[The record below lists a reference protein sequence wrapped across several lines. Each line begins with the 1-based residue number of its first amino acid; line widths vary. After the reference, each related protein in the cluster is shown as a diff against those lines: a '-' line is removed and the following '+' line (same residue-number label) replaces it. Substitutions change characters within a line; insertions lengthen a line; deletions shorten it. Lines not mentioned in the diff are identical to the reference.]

1 MAEGCVHTYSVGD
14 EFASYSRTITE
25 TDIVN
30 YVSLAGLRLP
40 IFVDEE
46 FSRKLGPY
54 GSRVAP
60 GPFTL
65 SMAAGMIQGV
75 IGQKT
80 VAALGM
86 DEIEFKAPVR
96 AGDTLH
102 TRSRV
107 VGVRRT
113 RDRCHWVLKL
123 RVEVFNQTGQMPC
136 SFTATF
142 LSLDESR
149 K

>member
-1 MAEGCVHTYSVGD
+1 MAEGCVHTYSIGD
-14 EFASYSRTITE
+14 EFTSSSRTITE

-30 YVSLAGLRLP
+30 YVCLAGLRLP
-40 IFVDEE
+40 IFIDEE
-46 FSRKLGPY
+46 FSRKFGPY
-54 GSRVAP
+54 GTRVAP
-60 GPFTL
+60 GPFTV

-75 IGQKT
+75 IGENT

-86 DEIEFKAPVR
+86 DELEFKAPVR

-107 VGVRRT
+107 LGVRRT
-113 RDRCHWVLKL
+113 RDRRHRVLKL
-123 RVEVFNQTGQMPC
+123 RVDVFNQTGQMPC

-142 LSLDESR
+142 LSLDETGE
-149 K
+149 